1 MTERGRTTRVPPRV
15 SADRVRAVVE
25 PVVAAAG
32 YDLEEFAVSRV
43 GRRHV
48 VRVAIDGDGGVSLDA
63 IADVSR
69 AMSAAL
75 DAAEEAE
82 GDLLPGEYELEV
94 GSRGVSRPLSL
105 PRHWRRNTGRLVK
118 VTAAGR
124 SLTGRIVAADD
135 AGVVLD
141 VDGVHHETAYA
152 DLGPGRIEVEFS
164 RGGDEDDEIDD
175 DDEIEEDEE
184 R

>member
-25 PVVAAAG
+25 PVVTAAG

-43 GRRHV
+43 GRRHI

-75 DAAEEAE
+75 DAVEEAE

-105 PRHWRRNTGRLVK
+105 PRHWRRNVGRLVK
-118 VTAAGR
+118 VTVAGR
-124 SLTGRIVAADD
+124 SLTGRIAEADG

-141 VDGVHHETAYA
+141 VDGARHEATYA

-164 RGGDEDDEIDD
+164 RGDDEDDEIE
-175 DDEIEEDEE
+175 DEIEEDEE

>member
-75 DAAEEAE
+75 DTAEEAE

-105 PRHWRRNTGRLVK
+105 PRHRLVK

-124 SLTGRIVAADD
+124 PVTGRIEEADD
-135 AGVVLD
+135 ERVVLD
-141 VDGVHHETAYA
+141 VDGARHEVAYA
-152 DLGPGRIEVEFS
+152 DLGPGRIEVEFT
-164 RGGDEDDEIDD
+164 RAGADFDEDV

>member
-15 SADRVRAVVE
+15 SADRVRAAVE

-124 SLTGRIVAADD
+124 PLTGRIEEADD
-135 AGVVLD
+135 ERVVLD
-141 VDGVHHETAYA
+141 VEGVRHELAYA
-152 DLGPGRIEVEFS
+152 DLGPGRIEVEFT
-164 RGGDEDDEIDD
+164 RAGADFDEDV